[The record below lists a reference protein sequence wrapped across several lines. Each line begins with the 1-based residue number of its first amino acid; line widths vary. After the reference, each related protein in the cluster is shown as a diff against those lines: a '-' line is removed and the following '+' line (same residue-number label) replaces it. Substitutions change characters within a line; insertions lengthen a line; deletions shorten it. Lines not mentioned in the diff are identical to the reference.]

1 MLNKSTILLLMGLA
15 ILGFANIAMTF
26 DIDLIDVRDVDEKTQ
41 LLAASLQGNIN
52 RADPKIFLLWGKSW
66 YPSYD
71 SIWINYYVEKGW
83 VTYTEISIDSALS
96 KYSSELSGFIVYD
109 PDFRHSINIATTMAG
124 LDNGLIAH
132 PDLIGYL
139 QGFGLSMLKDLR
151 GMWSNAEEAYQ
162 WQYDSLYQSCSK
174 DMIGHSAHPDSFDG
188 KHLNC
193 ARDLLV
199 MEKTACI
206 NLFNTSED
214 TTNSLLLSYYENL
227 NPFAEVIGW
236 FSEGGEE
243 IEAVYVQTASKRGLM
258 VVPARDIAENFSLHS
273 QIPAHTTYTQ
283 SHIDSVILD
292 TTKVYCSFLMVDG
305 GIGMLGSRFYLA
317 WDDPTRGDI
326 PVSWY
331 FSPVLRDL
339 CPGIIQHYYETKT
352 LNDYFIAGFGLGYVF
367 PTDFPDLNEYVN
379 RANQYLIDCD
389 IKVLALVNGMRMD
402 ERVVNAYT
410 SILQD
415 CIGFKQGYGPYGFR
429 PGNYR
434 FANNKPWVITTALA
448 WVDSSL
454 AQVQEAI
461 ENFVSERPER
471 PLFCPVWVHLFGV
484 YNVDSVKTLMENLEA
499 NNPGTY
505 KFVKLDEFMLALKK
519 YASLFDSSNYT
530 PDTFDLFYGS
540 LSQGGLPDLYVDDSN
555 YLVINSEPVGAEHYT
570 GFYADYHIQ
579 EEPTRLWITYDGH
592 FSKRV
597 TNSLWLWNYVS
608 SDWEFIGWRTID
620 SLDLTQYDGVVY
632 NAQDFVQ
639 DSLVRVAMI
648 GSSGEGFATYADYL
662 NLEVFFKKNTGVSVS
677 SKQTEIPTFQVYP
690 NLSNSLITVRYSI
703 TSPAHIELKI
713 YNLVGQ
719 LVKTL
724 VGERQKAGSHK
735 IKWDSKDE
743 NAKLMSSGI
752 YFIRLKVGDKFS
764 QTKKLLL
771 LR

>member
-1 MLNKSTILLLMGLA
+1 MLKKSTILFIIA
-15 ILGFANIAMTF
+15 VILGFANTTVAL
-26 DIDLIDVRDVDEKTQ
+26 DVDLIDVRDVDEKTQ

-52 RADPKIFLLWGKSW
+52 RADPKIFLLWGESW

-83 VTYTEISIDSALS
+83 VTYTEVSIDSALS

-139 QGFGLSMLKDLR
+139 QGFGLSILKDLR
-151 GMWSNAEEAYQ
+151 GMFTDPIEAYQ
-162 WQYDSLYQSCSK
+162 WQYDSLYANCNK
-174 DMIGHSAHPDSFDG
+174 DLIGHALIVDELGGPDQTIHSI
-188 KHLNC
+188 
-193 ARDLLV
+193 RDFLIMNRAATISLFYV
-199 MEKTACI
+199 PADTASDLI
-206 NLFNTSED
+206 RI
-214 TTNSLLLSYYENL
+214 YYEEQ
-227 NPFAEVIGW
+227 NPLGLVLGW
-236 FSEGGEE
+236 PIDSTEL
-243 IEAVYVQTASKRGLM
+243 AYVHLTSQHQLI
-258 VVPARDIAENFSLHS
+258 VVPCREFSQNFSIHL
-273 QIPAHTTYTQ
+273 QIPAETTYTQ
-283 SHIDSVILD
+283 THIDSVELD
-292 TTKVYCSFLMVDG
+292 TTKVYCSFLMIDG
-305 GIGMLGSRFYLA
+305 GFDMLGSRYYLA
-317 WDDPTRGDI
+317 WDDTARGTV
-326 PVSWY
+326 PVNWY
-331 FSPVLRDL
+331 ISPVQKDF
-339 CPGIIQHYYETKT
+339 CPGICQHYYETKT
-352 LNDYFIAGFGLGYVF
+352 SNDYFIAGFGLGYVF
-367 PTDFPDLNEYVN
+367 PSDLPDLNTYVE
-379 RANQYLIDCD
+379 RSLSYLTACD
-389 IKVLALVNGMRMD
+389 IKVVALVNLFRMD
-402 ERVVNAYT
+402 EHVVNAYT
-410 SILQD
+410 SILNN

-434 FANNKPWVITTALA
+434 FANEKPWIMTAALA
-448 WVDSSL
+448 WADSSL

-471 PLFCPVWVHLFGV
+471 PLFCPIWVHLFGV

-505 KFVKLDEFMLALKK
+505 KFVKLDEFMLVLKK
-519 YASLFDSSNYT
+519 YASLFDSSNCT

-540 LSQGGLPDLYVDDSN
+540 LSQGGLPDLFVDDSN
-555 YLVINSEPVGAEHYT
+555 YLLINSEPVGAEYYT

-608 SDWEFIGWRTID
+608 SGWEFIGWRTID

-639 DSLVRVAMI
+639 DSLVRVAVI

-662 NLEVFFKKNTGVSVS
+662 NLEVYFKKTTGINES
-677 SKQTEIPTFQVYP
+677 SNQTQISSFQVYP

-703 TSPAHIELKI
+703 TSPAHVEIKI
-713 YNLVGQ
+713 YNLAGR

-724 VGERQKAGSHK
+724 VGERQKAGSYK

-743 NAKLMSSGI
+743 NGKLMSSGI
-752 YFIRLKVGDKFS
+752 YFVKLKVGDKFS